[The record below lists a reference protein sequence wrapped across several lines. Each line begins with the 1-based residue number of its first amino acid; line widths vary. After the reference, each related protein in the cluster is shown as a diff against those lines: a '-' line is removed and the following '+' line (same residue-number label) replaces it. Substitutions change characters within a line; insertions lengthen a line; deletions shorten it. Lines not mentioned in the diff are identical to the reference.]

1 MGNFDEYVL
10 QNLQKKDTSF
20 ESSQEIKEE
29 LDRTQKMLSEL
40 DGETQE
46 DQKTK
51 LTNQVNTMIGFLNQL
66 IIRVHHPYLKEIIS
80 SIEEQ
85 QKNFIAQLDA
95 TRTIQDEK
103 TLLQT
108 LGSLEKTVSDYYSQ
122 VKENMISAVQKGI
135 ETIDQREN
143 ILKEVETMVS
153 KMNTFSNQVHSKEQ
167 TEILQMLAGLYG
179 KAMQEDIS
187 TLNGLESEVA
197 LLKEWK
203 ENAEPILQTLENQA
217 EQAKKVEKT
226 VSLFD
231 KITDQIV
238 DYSLFKDQDKIY
250 VQYQLEDGSYYFAVV
265 QEKNQIDKLYQ
276 QFQTNSSL
284 SHEQNKEAWKSNLEV
299 ILSSLQVY
307 YQMNEWVRFEE
318 ISNKGKMTKEKDLEI
333 MQYKKILS
341 FMEEQVLKPYLAYA
355 DALSKQVLTNENSV
369 SHFYDNVENLEATK
383 KESHQFIINVLGNQ
397 EASKEITSDQI
408 LKTLY
413 SVSKEEVL
421 GKMVKEKKLD
431 AENEIQIQIPKIP
444 IPSQTSSVEAPTV
457 ITNYDEMNNYFNER
471 KNLLS
476 SSLPENVE
484 IPLTKRRED
493 PILKDVNQYLDL
505 EEAKQTT
512 NLVYQTQNPN
522 QGDYAKFVYLQ
533 EGKLEGFTSKYQARE
548 IATQTDRNQYFY
560 LMVEQAIK
568 DYATFNEQRKENP
581 KFGDGIEN
589 MFSQVGQAVL
599 EEQFNTT
606 HLVEQLIT
614 DDTLLSAIA
623 KNFDGRYLI
632 PEKGDSPLF
641 DKVLSDYE
649 RGNPMFAMKVK
660 NALTNLKDQFKTPG
674 YQVPTKSG
682 LMNQNQP
689 LGKVV

>member
-135 ETIDQREN
+135 ETIEQREN

-153 KMNTFSNQVHSKEQ
+153 KINTFSNQVNSKEQ

-203 ENAEPILQTLENQA
+203 GNAEPILQTLENQA

-250 VQYQLEDGSYYFAVV
+250 VQYQLEDGSYYFSVV

-318 ISNKGKMTKEKDLEI
+318 ISNKGTMTKEKDLEI

-369 SHFYDNVENLEATK
+369 SHFYDNVENEEATK

-444 IPSQTSSVEAPTV
+444 IPSQTPSVEAPTV

-682 LMNQNQP
+682 LMNQSQP
-689 LGKVV
+689 LGKVA